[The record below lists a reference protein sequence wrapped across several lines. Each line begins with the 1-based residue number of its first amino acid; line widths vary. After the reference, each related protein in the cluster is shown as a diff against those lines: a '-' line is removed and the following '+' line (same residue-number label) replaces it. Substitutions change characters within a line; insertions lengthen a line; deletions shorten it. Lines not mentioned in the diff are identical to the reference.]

1 MILASSLWSNPA
13 IILLLLLISF
23 GAIALIVFIIRKFMN
38 KNKVDEKPTETEVV
52 KEDLDRYLET
62 VEDEETQKAFD
73 EYEQNSEEKEDK

>member
-52 KEDLDRYLET
+52 KEDLYRYLET